1 MTAAINSTGAGKR
14 GYPQKSSV
22 PYTQA
27 STQRR
32 ARERS
37 LAIQTLLLVRKSK
50 SSSVKS
56 KTAEARMSLI
66 EAKAVWKRTDCSV
79 TCLMISYLLVVEQHR
94 TQIVIHALLKC
105 QQENLYHEQNVRSEE
120 RFSRNAETDLV
131 CRL

>member
-14 GYPQKSSV
+14 GYPTKSSV

-37 LAIQTLLLVRKSK
+37 VAIQTLLLVRKSK

-56 KTAEARMSLI
+56 KDRKSGSAGMPRP
-66 EAKAVWKRTDCSV
+66 
-79 TCLMISYLLVVEQHR
+79 ISYAVFC
-94 TQIVIHALLKC
+94 LKKK
-105 QQENLYHEQNVRSEE
+105 QPSRHQDGERPAVPGRHGRRHSEE
-120 RFSRNAETDLV
+120 SETR
-131 CRL
+131 CRR

>member
-14 GYPQKSSV
+14 GYPTKSSV
-22 PYTQA
+22 PSPPA

-37 LAIQTLLLVRKSK
+37 VAIQTLLLVRKSK

-56 KTAEARMSLI
+56 KTVEALMSLI

-79 TCLMISYLLVVEQHR
+79 TGLMISYLLVVEQHR
-94 TQIVIHALLKC
+94 TQIVIHALVKW
-105 QQENLYHEQNVRSEE
+105 QQENLYHEQNV
-120 RFSRNAETDLV
+120 THI
-131 CRL
+131 

>member
-14 GYPQKSSV
+14 GYPTKSSV
-22 PYTQA
+22 PETQA

-37 LAIQTLLLVRKSK
+37 VAIQTLLLVRKSK

-79 TCLMISYLLVVEQHR
+79 TLLMISYLLVVEQHR

-105 QQENLYHEQNVRSEE
+105 QLYNNYPEQNVIHTLSLPYPI
-120 RFSRNAETDLV
+120 SQGY
-131 CRL
+131 